1 MQFLHLVPARTE
13 ELLSSAVVPL
23 RMAGRFGPER
33 AGLMLVTYSK
43 TMAGNVREDERRM
56 NPSRRQMWQI
66 FTGLGVG
73 LIGGSAR
80 KGRAQTSPL
89 STPNYALLSNAVI
102 NNNGVAAGSVWTGT
116 NAGSLKSDDLVR
128 ASTLVRLTADHF
140 EEIGVNAYLNTQ
152 LSQPPS
158 GAISPIV
165 VHAIGEQL
173 RSYGILLTDAQ
184 IQQQYY
190 SPDPTAQQQG
200 LLYATQVGIRAL
212 QYQIADSLNLA
223 AEKLRLQEIATA
235 CGDLLPL
242 LPSAHVTPLTST
254 SSAATGRLPPR
265 TAAQSY
271 CSEMQT
277 TINGEEAALAVATN
291 QVTAIA
297 AGLGGLLCVGT
308 EGGDVPGC
316 AAFLYYTYIVT
327 TLTADLVLNEMER
340 ALFCS

>member
-1 MQFLHLVPARTE
+1 
-13 ELLSSAVVPL
+13 
-23 RMAGRFGPER
+23 
-33 AGLMLVTYSK
+33 
-43 TMAGNVREDERRM
+43 
-56 NPSRRQMWQI
+56 MWQI
-66 FTGLGVG
+66 FAGLGVG

-89 STPNYALLSNAVI
+89 PTPNYALLSNAVI
-102 NNNGVAAGSVWTGT
+102 NSNGVVAGSVWTGT

-128 ASTLVRLTADHF
+128 ASTLVRLMADHF
-140 EEIGVNAYLNTQ
+140 EDIGVNAYLNTQ

-158 GAISPIV
+158 GAISPSV
-165 VHAIGEQL
+165 VHAVGEQL

-190 SPDPTAQQQG
+190 SPDPITQQQG
-200 LLYATQVGIRAL
+200 LLYATQVGVRAL

-254 SSAATGRLPPR
+254 SSPATGRPPSR
-265 TAAQSY
+265 PAAQSY

-291 QVTAIA
+291 YVTTIA
-297 AGLGGLLCVGT
+297 TGLGGLLCGVT
-308 EGGDVPGC
+308 EGLDAPACV
-316 AAFLYYTYIVT
+316 AFAYYTSIVT
-327 TLTADLVLNEMER
+327 VLTADLVLLEVER